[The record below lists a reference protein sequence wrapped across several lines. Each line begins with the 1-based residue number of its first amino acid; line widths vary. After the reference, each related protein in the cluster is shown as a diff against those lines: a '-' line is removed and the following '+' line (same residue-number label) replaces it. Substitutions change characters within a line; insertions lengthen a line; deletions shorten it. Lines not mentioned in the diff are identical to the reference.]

1 MRSRWPCGWSGTR
14 TLRSRLPLAFTAL
27 FALVALALFLVLLF
41 NLTSDTIWATIAGY
55 VAFGA
60 AAIGVY
66 VFFDAMGQAT
76 GGKALSLGN
85 PVLH

>member
-1 MRSRWPCGWSGTR
+1 M
-14 TLRSRLPLAFTAL
+14 RSRLPLAFTAL

-60 AAIGVY
+60 AGIGV
-66 VFFDAMGQAT
+66 
-76 GGKALSLGN
+76 
-85 PVLH
+85 